1 MPLPQPNL
9 DDRRF
14 QDLVD
19 EAKRLVQQRCPEW
32 SDHNVSDPGV
42 TLIEAF
48 AQMVDQL
55 IYRLNR
61 VPDKNHLAFLDLIGV
76 RLLPPAAART
86 DVTFWLSAPQPR
98 AVAVHAGTEVATV
111 RTATEEAVV
120 FSTERELSIE
130 PCALA
135 HLATSSQGAAPAD
148 RDAELAAGRGTP
160 CFAATPLPGDALL
173 FGLSGA
179 VPHCLV
185 ALRLEFPVSGHGIN
199 PDHPP
204 LAWEAWTGDGWTG
217 CGVHRDTTGGFN
229 RPGDVILQLPPDHT
243 ASVEARHR
251 AGWLRCRITA
261 PVPGRP
267 SYSTAPVLISAEAFT
282 VGATTVAV
290 HAEHVRDEAL
300 GRSEGLPGQ
309 SFTVARPPVVAGGEP
324 VTVEVTTPT
333 GVEEWREVEHFGRST
348 PEDRHVRLDRSTGE
362 LTFGPALREPDG
374 TLRQYGAV
382 PPEGAPIRIRSYRT
396 GGGRRGNLA
405 RGALA
410 VLRSSVPYVA
420 RVENPRPAE
429 GGVDGEDVEGA
440 RLRGP
445 IVLRTRG
452 RAVTAEDY
460 EELAREAAPAVGRVR
475 CVADE
480 EGPDAGGV
488 RVLLVPAAADDGEG
502 RLSFGQLACSPE
514 LLEQVTGYLD
524 ERRLLGARLLV
535 EPPHYQGVTVV
546 ASLRAR
552 PRSSPGR
559 LQRAALAALHRYLNP
574 LTGGPDGTGWPFGR
588 PLHSGEVFAVLQ
600 RLPDVELV
608 ESVRLFPADPERG
621 HRGEAT
627 DRIRLAP
634 HALVFSY
641 EHQVRVVAE

>member
-42 TLIEAF
+42 TLIETF
-48 AQMVDQL
+48 AHMVDQL

-86 DVTFWLSAPQPR
+86 EVTFWLSAPQERTVPVR
-98 AVAVHAGTEVATV
+98 AGAEVATV

-120 FSTERELSIE
+120 FSTVRELAIL
-130 PCALA
+130 PCALT
-135 HLATSSQGAAPAD
+135 HLATASQGAPVD
-148 RDAELAAGRGTP
+148 RDADLADGRGVA
-160 CFAATPLPGDALL
+160 CFAAVPVPGDVLL
-173 FGLSGA
+173 FGLSQA

-204 LAWEAWTGDGWTG
+204 LAWEAWTGDGWAG
-217 CGVHRDTTGGFN
+217 CAVQRDTTGGFN
-229 RPGDVILQLPPDHT
+229 RPGDVILRLPPDHA

-267 SYSTAPVLISAEAFT
+267 SYSATPVLISAEAFT
-282 VGATTVAV
+282 VGGTTTAV
-290 HAEHVRDEAL
+290 HAERVEGEAL
-300 GRSEGLPGQ
+300 GRSDGLPGQ
-309 SFTVARPPVVAGGEP
+309 TFILARPPVVAGGEP
-324 VTVEVTTPT
+324 VTVETTGT
-333 GVEEWREVEHFGRST
+333 DGTQEWQEVEDFARST
-348 PEDRHVRLDRSTGE
+348 SEDRHFRLDRSTGE
-362 LTFGPALREPDG
+362 IAFGPAVREPDG
-374 TLRQYGAV
+374 TLRRYGAV
-382 PPEGAPIRIRSYRT
+382 PPEGTAVRVRAYAT
-396 GGGRRGNLA
+396 GGGRRGNVA

-410 VLRSSVPYVA
+410 VLRTSVPYVA
-420 RVENPRPAE
+420 RVENARAAE
-429 GGVDGEDVEGA
+429 GGVDGEDVAGA

-445 IVLRTRG
+445 IVLRTRR

-475 CVADE
+475 CVATE
-480 EGPDAGGV
+480 TGPDAGGV
-488 RVLLVPAAADDGEG
+488 RVLLVPNAEDDGEG
-502 RLSFGQLACSPE
+502 RLAFAQLACSQE

-546 ASLRAR
+546 AALRAR
-552 PRSSPGR
+552 PRSTPGAV
-559 LQRAALAALHRYLNP
+559 QRAALAALHRHLHP

-588 PLHSGEVFAVLQ
+588 PLHAGEVFAVLQ
-600 RLPDVELV
+600 RVPGVELV
-608 ESVRLFPADPERG
+608 ESVRLFPADPEHG

-627 DRIRLAP
+627 DRIHLAP

-641 EHQVRVVAE
+641 EHQVRVAAE